1 MKSRAEAAFLYAY
14 NVRLEAK
21 AKHLTPRAYV
31 MGFFMYYELKW
42 YCLGNHPCE
51 FEDASS
57 IATLFGLP
65 IRIAENDRFEIS
77 LELDEYSCDFSGF
90 LSGTEIDEI
99 YLDDSGEEQENE
111 RDDNHREKRN
121 QNTNNSYAES

>member
-31 MGFFMYYELKW
+31 MGFLMYYELKM
-42 YCLGNHPCE
+42 YLLRDHPYA
-51 FEDASS
+51 FEDTSS

-65 IRIAENDRFEIS
+65 IRISENDRFEIS
-77 LELDEYSCDFSGF
+77 LELDEYSCDFSNF
-90 LSGTEIDEI
+90 LSETKIDEI
-99 YLDDSGEEQENE
+99 
-111 RDDNHREKRN
+111 
-121 QNTNNSYAES
+121 

>member
-14 NVRLEAK
+14 NVRMEAK

-31 MGFFMYYELKW
+31 MGFLMYYELKR
-42 YCLGNHPCE
+42 YCLEIQPYA
-51 FEDASS
+51 FEDASQ

-77 LELDEYSCDFSGF
+77 LEFDEYSCDFSGF
-90 LSGTEIDEI
+90 LSETEIDEI
-99 YLDDSGEEQENE
+99 
-111 RDDNHREKRN
+111 
-121 QNTNNSYAES
+121 

>member
-21 AKHLTPRAYV
+21 ATHLTPRAYV
-31 MGFFMYYELKW
+31 MGFLMYYEMKW
-42 YCLGNHPCE
+42 YCMGNHPYE

-57 IATLFGLP
+57 TATLFGLP
-65 IRIAENDRFEIS
+65 IRLAENDKFEIS

-90 LSGTEIDEI
+90 LSETEIDEI
-99 YLDDSGEEQENE
+99 
-111 RDDNHREKRN
+111 
-121 QNTNNSYAES
+121 